1 MKRGVCPGVYEV
13 KSRRLLVFFFVLLAL
28 PLAAQTP
35 NPGISLPPGSE
46 GADLDTV
53 RAREEF
59 RIGIQ
64 AYNRYAF
71 NEAILSFERALA
83 YRPGEPLILEWL
95 GRSYYRSGFEETA
108 LSQWRSAAAGYG
120 YSSGPGILLSSRVE
134 TVRNRRSFLPL
145 ETDPALSPDEIR
157 FVESGRYPGK
167 NGDTVLYRQ
176 PSAVLPLD
184 DGSAWV
190 VAYGSN
196 EIVRIDVNGV
206 IRQRRRGPL
215 NGFDRPYDLVKGQ
228 DGKLYLSEL
237 RGGRVS
243 VLSEDGE
250 WQYYIGSKGRGAG
263 QFVGPQN
270 LAVDEEGYLYVVDYG
285 NRRISKFDPS
295 GTFILSFGGAD
306 GRGGFPGFVSP
317 TGIAAGKGRIF
328 AADNILNRVFMFDRN
343 GSYLGV
349 LVGEGE
355 GGGLSAPESLRFLED
370 GKLLAADSN
379 RILLIDPDTAI
390 VRELGVLGNP
400 SRVKITGAGVDR
412 NGNILAA
419 DFKTGEVA
427 VMTRMD
433 DIASGLFVQI
443 DRIAADEFPLVTV
456 ELRVQDRFR
465 RPVVGLGAGNFLL
478 SEGGRAAGE
487 QNFSG
492 AAYLSDR
499 ADISILIERSANT
512 RDLRDEL
519 AAAVRDIAAAGGR
532 IVSVVSAG
540 EQPRRESLVPQAGL
554 TPARQLENAARG
566 AAASY
571 TPRWR
576 FDLALRLAATDLL
589 PGEKKRAVVFV
600 GRGTGLGELAFEQY
614 GLSELA
620 AYMANNDVVFY
631 AVILGGNAPGGDI
644 RYLCEATGGMA
655 LPLYRNEGVG
665 PEIQALALRPSGC
678 YTLTYRSAL
687 PTDYGRAALPLEAE
701 VYLMERSGRDGAV
714 YFAPLQ

>member
-1 MKRGVCPGVYEV
+1 MKRGFF
-13 KSRRLLVFFFVLLAL
+13 RIFFFICFFICFISL
-28 PLAAQTP
+28 PPAAQTP
-35 NPGISLPPGSE
+35 GSGIPLPPGGE
-46 GADLDTV
+46 GADLETV

-83 YRPGEPLILEWL
+83 FRPGEPLILEWL

-108 LSQWRSAAAGYG
+108 LMQWRSAAAGYG
-120 YSSGPGILLSSRVE
+120 YSSGPGILLSSRME

-145 ETDPALSPDEIR
+145 ETDPGLSPGELR
-157 FVESGRYPGK
+157 YVESGRYPGK
-167 NGDTVLYRQ
+167 NGDVVLYRQ

-196 EIVRIDVNGV
+196 EIVRIDVNGI
-206 IRQRRRGPL
+206 IRERRRGPL
-215 NGFDRPYDLVKGQ
+215 NGFDRPYDLAKGQ

-270 LAVDEEGYLYVVDYG
+270 LALDEEGYLYVADYG

-295 GTFILSFGGAD
+295 GTFILSFGDEAD
-306 GRGGFPGFVSP
+306 YRTGFPGFVSP
-317 TGIAAGKGRIF
+317 TGIAARGGRIF
-328 AADNILNRVFMFDRN
+328 AADNISNRIFMFDRN

-349 LVGEGE
+349 LVGEG
-355 GGGLSAPESLRFLED
+355 LSSPESLRFMED
-370 GKLLAADSN
+370 GTLLAADSN

-400 SRVKITGAGVDR
+400 SGVKITGAGVDR
-412 NGNILAA
+412 NGNVLAA

-427 VMTRMD
+427 LMTRME

-443 DRIAADEFPLVTV
+443 DRVVADDFPLVTV
-456 ELRVQDRFR
+456 ELRVQDRLR
-465 RPVVGLGAGNFLL
+465 RPVVGLDARNFVLTEE
-478 SEGGRAAGE
+478 SRAVAE
-487 QNFSG
+487 QNFLG
-492 AAYLSDR
+492 AAYLSER
-499 ADISILIERSANT
+499 SDISILLERSGDT
-512 RDLRDEL
+512 RDLGDEL
-519 AAAVRDIAAAGGR
+519 AAAVRDISAAGGR
-532 IVSVVSAG
+532 IVSLVSAG
-540 EQPRRESLVPQAGL
+540 EQPRRESLAPQAGI
-554 TPARQLENAARG
+554 TPARQLQNAARG
-566 AAASY
+566 TAASY

-576 FDLALRLAATDLL
+576 FDLGLRLAATDLL
-589 PGEKKRAVVFV
+589 PGEKKRAVVFA
-600 GRGTGLGELAFEQY
+600 GHGAGLGELAFEQY

-620 AYMANNDVVFY
+620 AYMANNDIVFY
-631 AVILGGNAPGGDI
+631 AVAAGGGAPGGDI

-665 PEIQALALRPSGC
+665 AEIRKLARRPSGC
-678 YTLTYRSAL
+678 YTLSYRSSL

>member
-1 MKRGVCPGVYEV
+1 MKKGFF
-13 KSRRLLVFFFVLLAL
+13 KTFFFVLLFVPL

-35 NPGISLPPGSE
+35 NPGIPVPPGSE

-83 YRPGEPLILEWL
+83 FRPGEPLILEWL

-108 LSQWRSAAAGYG
+108 LMQWRSAAAGYG
-120 YSSGPGILLSSRVE
+120 YSTGPGILLASRVE
-134 TVRNRRSFLPL
+134 TVQNRRSFLPL
-145 ETDPALSPDEIR
+145 ETDPALSPEEMR
-157 FVESGRYPGK
+157 YVESGRYPGR
-167 NGDTVLYRQ
+167 NGDLVLYRQ

-184 DGSAWV
+184 DGSVWV

-196 EIVRIDVNGV
+196 EIIRVDVNGI
-206 IRQRRRGPL
+206 IRDRRRGPL
-215 NGFDRPYDLVKGQ
+215 NGFDRPYDLAKGQ

-270 LAVDEEGYLYVVDYG
+270 LALDEEGYLYVVDYG
-285 NRRISKFDPS
+285 NRRVSKFDPS
-295 GTFILSFGGAD
+295 GTFILSFGDEAD
-306 GRGGFPGFVSP
+306 YRTGFPGFISP
-317 TGIAAGKGRIF
+317 TGIAAGKGMIF
-328 AADNILNRVFMFDRN
+328 AADNILNRIFMFDRN

-349 LVGEGE
+349 LVGEG
-355 GGGLSAPESLRFLED
+355 LSAPESLRLLED

-379 RILLIDPDTAI
+379 KILLIDPDTAI

-400 SRVKITGAGVDR
+400 SGVKITGAGVDR
-412 NGNILAA
+412 NGNVLAA

-427 VMTRMD
+427 VMTRME

-443 DRIAADEFPLVTV
+443 DRVVADDFPLVTV

-465 RPVVGLGAGNFLL
+465 RPVVGLDARNFIL
-478 SEGGRAAGE
+478 SEEGRTAAE
-487 QNFSG
+487 QNFLG
-492 AAYLSDR
+492 AAYRSGNT
-499 ADISILIERSANT
+499 DISILIERSANT
-512 RDLRDEL
+512 RDLGDEL
-519 AAAVRDIAAAGGR
+519 AAAVRDISAAGGNL
-532 IVSVVSAG
+532 VSLISAG
-540 EQPRRESLVPQAGL
+540 EQPRRESLSPPAGV
-554 TPARQLENAARG
+554 TPARQLQSAARG
-566 AAASY
+566 IAASY
-571 TPRWR
+571 TARWR
-576 FDLALRLAATDLL
+576 FDMGLRLAATDLL

-600 GRGTGLGELAFEQY
+600 GQGTGLGELAFERY

-631 AVILGGNAPGGDI
+631 AVILGGNTPGGDI
-644 RYLCEATGGMA
+644 RYLCEATGGMV
-655 LPLYRNEGVG
+655 LPLYRSEGVG
-665 PEIQALALRPSGC
+665 PEIKNLASRPSGC
-678 YTLTYRSAL
+678 YTLSYRSAL

-701 VYLMERSGRDGAV
+701 VYLMERSGRDGVV